1 MCFEN
6 KSSMSSQAKRFI
18 EDNIET
24 IEGIEKGNTKQI
36 IAQALKE
43 GGVKLLYEMQ
53 KKFEKCDI
61 NHLADFLPLKEHKTF
76 INYFKFHPV
85 GQGLFYTGSIAND
98 SFNFVYDCGSSSG
111 NTYIQDSIEK
121 YVSSL
126 RTFGSNK
133 PIINFAV
140 ISHLHVDHFNGI
152 MSLWDKA
159 TIQQIIL
166 PYIGNDT
173 DFIALILAHAIFLNI
188 EANRTEQSIELF
200 DFMLRLYEVNE
211 HGEHRVN
218 FDYEK
223 TSKKGAYVFVEQRKT
238 IPVGNSYWHFVFI
251 NRRIPKNKLYLLIAE
266 MKKAMVTLGV
276 SSIRDLVHN
285 HKIDVVKKIYDKV
298 FGINHNI
305 SSTTMLHYPTECT
318 AFNEKAPTIS
328 SAGVKHFNFLNR
340 SISFIPSKLAP
351 STTLLTGDAMI
362 TKNFGAEIKRCYPN
376 NIDTVGVLQ
385 IPHHGS
391 YRNFKTMNKQGIQ
404 ANVYVATYGLGNQYK
419 HTSKET
425 VDDLYNNKKALY
437 SANQYEFFDYIIE

>member
-1 MCFEN
+1 
-6 KSSMSSQAKRFI
+6 MSSQAKRFI
-18 EDNIET
+18 EENIET

-43 GGVKLLYEMQ
+43 GGVKLLYEIQ
-53 KKFEKCDI
+53 KIFEKCDI

-111 NTYIQDSIEK
+111 NTYIEDSIEK

-126 RTFGSNK
+126 RTFGPNK

-200 DFMLRLYEVNE
+200 DFMLRLYEVNK

-251 NRRIPKNKLYLLIAE
+251 NRRIPKNKLDLLIAE

-298 FGINHNI
+298 FKANHNI
-305 SSTTMLHYPTECT
+305 SSTIMLHYPIEPS

-328 SAGVKHFNFLNR
+328 SSSIKFFSFSNR
-340 SISFIPSKLAP
+340 SVSFIPSKLAS

-362 TKNFGAEIKRCYPN
+362 NKNSSEEIKRCYPN

-385 IPHHGS
+385 LPHHGS

-419 HTSKET
+419 HPSKET

-437 SANQYEFFDYIIE
+437 SANQYAFFDYIIE